1 LSLFS
6 PCEKYFCIDSILR
19 EKEFDMADISTK
31 VMIGELLNILDEA
44 FEHPPMPWT
53 YFTDNNAGAGFFG
66 TLAKLS
72 AVEASH
78 SSGGT
83 SIAAHVHHVV
93 FSLAV
98 SSAWMQGDRSSHDW
112 QESWRI
118 STVDDAA
125 WSRLQEQLRSE
136 YKNLRQV
143 FASHASSSVEAFGG
157 AIAAIAHAAYHLG
170 AIRQKAVFNQR
181 KED

>member
-1 LSLFS
+1 
-6 PCEKYFCIDSILR
+6 
-19 EKEFDMADISTK
+19 MANIPME
-31 VMIGELLNILDEA
+31 VVIGQLLGVLDEA

-53 YFTDNNAGAGFFG
+53 YFTDNSADAGFFD

-72 AVEASH
+72 AAEVSR

-83 SIAAHVHHVV
+83 TIAAHVHHVA
-93 FSLAV
+93 FGLSV
-98 SSAWMQGDRSSHDW
+98 SSAWIQGDRSRRNW
-112 QESWRI
+112 QESWRV

-143 FASHASSSVEAFGG
+143 IESNTLSGVEAFGG
-157 AIAAIAHAAYHLG
+157 AIAAIAHVANHLG
-170 AIRQKAVFNQR
+170 AIRQKVVLKKTN
-181 KED
+181 